1 MTLRMELKRITDYLD
16 TFLDI
21 RSFTDDSA
29 NGLQVENSENV
40 EKIGV
45 AVDACHEAICKAGNA
60 GCNLL
65 IVHHGLFWGRQQ
77 LIVDSHFQ
85 RIRALIM
92 ADMAL
97 YAAHLPLDGHPEI
110 GHNRLIAQ
118 YMGLESVEPFALYR
132 GKHIGVKGR
141 LRQPCSC
148 AQAADNAHKVIG
160 ASQGL
165 LEFGP
170 EKVHTVAVVAG
181 SATDPELFKQL
192 KLEGIDLFITGEP
205 RHGAYHL
212 AQEFGL
218 NIFYGSH
225 YATETFGMKAL
236 GEHLNRLF
244 ALPVFFI
251 DAPCPI

>member
-1 MTLRMELKRITDYLD
+1 MELKRITDYLD
-16 TFLDI
+16 SYLDI

-40 EKIGV
+40 EKIGL
-45 AVDACHEAICKAGNA
+45 AVDACHEAICKAGDA
-60 GCNLL
+60 KCDLL

-85 RIRALIM
+85 RLRALIM

-97 YAAHLPLDGHPEI
+97 YGAHLPLDAHPEI
-110 GHNRLIAQ
+110 GHNRLIAHQ
-118 YMGLESVEPFALYR
+118 LDLENIEPFALYH

-141 LRQPCSC
+141 LKAPCLC
-148 AQAADNAHKVIG
+148 GEAAAAAEKTIG
-160 ASQGL
+160 ACQGL

-170 EKVHTVAVVAG
+170 EKIHTVAIVAG
-181 SATDPELFKQL
+181 SATDPVLFKEL

-205 RHGAYHL
+205 KHGAYHL

-218 NIFYGSH
+218 NIFYGTH
-225 YATETFGMKAL
+225 YQTETFGMKAL
-236 GEHLNRLF
+236 GEHLHKLF
-244 ALPVFFI
+244 AIPVVFI
-251 DAPCPI
+251 DAPCVF